1 MDIGIS
7 TGLTIGL
14 SDIALYAFA
23 LVVLVAT
30 PGPVVVATV
39 ARALT
44 GGWRSA
50 LPLSGGV
57 SIGDMIWP
65 LLAIFGLAAVAHVYG
80 EVMLVLRYVGAGILI
95 WMGWRLLSGRAEAL
109 EASPDPDLMRRNAWE
124 GFMAGLLVSLGNPKA
139 IFFFVGVLPSF
150 FDMTAL
156 SPADVAIIVALSA
169 LVPFLG
175 NVVWALAA
183 HGARDVLATPRM
195 VRRVNQASGG
205 ALTGA
210 GVYIAASG

>member
-1 MDIGIS
+1 MTVTQLTMSI
-7 TGLTIGL
+7 GLTE
-14 SDIALYAFA
+14 IALYAFA
-23 LVVLVAT
+23 LVVLVVT
-30 PGPVVVATV
+30 PGPVVVATI

-57 SIGDMIWP
+57 SIGDMLWP
-65 LLAIFGLAAVAHVYG
+65 LLAIFGLAAMAQVYG
-80 EVMLVLRYVGAGILI
+80 EIMLVLRYVGAGILI
-95 WMGWRLLSGRAEAL
+95 WMGWRLLSGRVHAL
-109 EASPDPDLMRRNAWE
+109 EANPDPALMRRNAWQ

-139 IFFFVGVLPSF
+139 IFFFIGVLPSF
-150 FDMTAL
+150 FDMAALTAL
-156 SPADVAIIVALSA
+156 DVVVIVLMSAI
-169 LVPFLG
+169 VPFMG

-183 HGARDVLATPRM
+183 HGARELLATPRM